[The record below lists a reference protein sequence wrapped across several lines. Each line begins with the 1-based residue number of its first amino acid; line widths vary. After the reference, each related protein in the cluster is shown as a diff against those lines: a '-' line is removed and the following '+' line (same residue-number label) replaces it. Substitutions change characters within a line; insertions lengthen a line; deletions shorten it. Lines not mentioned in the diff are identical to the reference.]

1 MMRVTN
7 SILLTLLFTGAAFA
21 QQNSAQPASAQQSVT
36 FVTPD
41 GYTLHADQYGT
52 GPRAV
57 LLVHGGR
64 FNKESWKK
72 QAETLAQNGFSVLA
86 IDFRGYGQTIPGTQT
101 ADWKHYPDV
110 LSAVRYVRSH
120 GATFVAIV
128 GASMGG
134 DAAGDAVAAS
144 KPGEID
150 KTVLLAAQGGNSP
163 DHLTGEKLF
172 ILSRDDS
179 NGDGP
184 RMPGIFA
191 AYQAAPGP
199 KQMIILEGSAHAQ
212 FLFDTDQGPRLM
224 QEILRFLTK

>member
-1 MMRVTN
+1 VLTYGAVTT
-7 SILLTLLFTGAAFA
+7 SIVLALLFTGAAFA
-21 QQNSAQPASAQQSVT
+21 QPSFAQPSVT
-36 FVTPD
+36 FSTPD

-52 GPRAV
+52 GSRAV
-57 LLVHGGR
+57 VLVHGGR

-72 QAETLAQNGFSVLA
+72 QGETLAQNGFYVLA
-86 IDFRGYGQTIPGTQT
+86 IDFRGYGQTIPGTQE

-110 LSAVRYVRSH
+110 LSAVRYLRSH
-120 GATFVAIV
+120 GATSVAIV

-134 DAAGDAVAAS
+134 DAAGDSVVAS

-150 KTVLLAAQGGNSP
+150 KIVLLAAQGGDSP
-163 DHLTGEKLF
+163 DRLTGEKLF
-172 ILSRDDS
+172 ILSRDDKS
-179 NGDGP
+179 GDGP

-199 KQMIILEGSAHAQ
+199 KRMVILEGSAHAQ

-224 QEILRFLTK
+224 EEILKFLKKE